1 MRIGRKANAAI
12 GTPGAS
18 KTGSHRQRYLKR
30 NPAGDTVV
38 KPSLPPFISH
48 LMAFGASE
56 LATKASR
63 LFVVIAV
70 ARMLS
75 PSEIGIAA
83 AALAMGDI
91 LKALTENGV
100 GQRIIAAK
108 DHDLEGTCTTARRLF
123 WFWCLGLFA
132 VQVAV
137 AALFWAIG
145 GSVMICLLILVL
157 AGEYLFMPAG
167 LVQVALAMR
176 AGKMRSIA
184 AIAGGQV
191 VISNILSVALAI
203 VWPAAIVLIL
213 PRLLTAPFWLMAVRR
228 LHPWQGNPNAHP
240 TAIRPFLTF
249 GWAVLGIEVVKA
261 LRLQADKLLVGLL
274 LGPQALGLYFMAFNA
289 GLSLASSFSVAL
301 SVVLFPHLCA
311 SKDRAA
317 SLRQGITLSL
327 GLIAPVVVLQAVLA
341 PWYVPLLLGDDWA
354 QLSGVVSILC
364 LAAIPTVL
372 WTSAAS
378 WMRAEGRPAQELK
391 ATALV
396 TLALMLNTFLLA
408 PLGLTAI
415 AWGYLLVS
423 CIAMTLAA
431 LPALNA
437 AFLSATKER
446 LQNA

>member
-1 MRIGRKANAAI
+1 M
-12 GTPGAS
+12 
-18 KTGSHRQRYLKR
+18 
-30 NPAGDTVV
+30 
-38 KPSLPPFISH
+38 KPSLPPFVGH
-48 LMAFGASE
+48 LLAFGASE

-70 ARMLS
+70 ARLLS
-75 PSEIGIAA
+75 PADIGIAA
-83 AALAMGDI
+83 AALATGDI

-108 DHDLEGTCTTARRLF
+108 DQDLEATCTTAHRLC
-123 WFWCLGLFA
+123 WTWCLGLFA
-132 VQVAV
+132 VQVAL
-137 AALFWAIG
+137 AAILWACG

-176 AGKMRSIA
+176 AGKMRPIA

-191 VISNILSVALAI
+191 VISNLLSVALAI

-213 PRLLTAPFWLMAVRR
+213 PRLLTAPFWLIAVRR
-228 LHPWQGNPNAHP
+228 LHPWVRRPGVTPA
-240 TAIRPFLTF
+240 AIRPFLTF

-274 LGPQALGLYFMAFNA
+274 LGPQALGMYFMAFNA

-301 SVVLFPHLCA
+301 SVVLFPHLC
-311 SKDRAA
+311 SSRDRAA
-317 SLRQGITLSL
+317 ALRQGMTLSL
-327 GLIAPVVVLQAVLA
+327 CLIAPAVILQAILA
-341 PWYVPLLLGDDWA
+341 PWYVPLLLGEDWA

-372 WTSAAS
+372 WTSAAG
-378 WMRAEGRPAQELK
+378 WMRAEGRPKQELK

-396 TLALMLNTFLLA
+396 TLALMLNTVLLA
-408 PLGLTAI
+408 PMGLTAI
-415 AWGYLLVS
+415 AWGYLFVS
-423 CIAMTLAA
+423 AIAMTLAA

-437 AFLSATKER
+437 AFFSAAKER
-446 LQNA
+446 LNHA